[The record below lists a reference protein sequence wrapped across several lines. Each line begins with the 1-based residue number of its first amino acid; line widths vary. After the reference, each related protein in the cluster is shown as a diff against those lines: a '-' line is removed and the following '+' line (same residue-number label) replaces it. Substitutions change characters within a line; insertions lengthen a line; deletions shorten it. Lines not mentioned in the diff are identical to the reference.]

1 MSGQIKLKH
10 ASGNG
15 VIIAAPS
22 SNPAADRTLTLPSDA
37 DGVIAKTDASGN
49 LTVEGNLNTSNI
61 NGGQL
66 GYTRLTINGGMTI
79 AQRGTSSTANNYG
92 TVDRYECSFLGTDEA
107 PTQAQVDVSSS
118 DTPYTLGLTK
128 AFKITNGNQSSGA
141 GATDYIRIR
150 HRIEAQDI
158 RNSGWN
164 YKSPSSYITISFW
177 VKSSVAQTFYFTVRT
192 YDGTAY
198 YYPIPFSG
206 TTSWTKVTH
215 SIAGN
220 SNLDFDN
227 DANLGFEL
235 QWAMFFGTDY
245 TDNSIADNTWATF
258 NGNNQTKDHTSTWYT
273 TNNATFELTGVQLE
287 VGPTATAFQFNTP
300 AQELLLCQRYYFG
313 GADTSSGNAY
323 YGGVYS
329 TGNSMVKIYLPVF
342 MRAVPTV
349 TNPTHGGGG
358 TLNSIYENTH
368 AIHYYITSDTSVYV
382 PRGDVKCDAE
392 L

>member
-1 MSGQIKLKH
+1 MSGSIKLKH

-15 VIIAAPS
+15 VIISAPS

-79 AQRGTSSTANNYG
+79 AQRGTSSTVNNYG
-92 TVDRYECSFLGTDEA
+92 TVDRYEQNYSGTDES

-158 RNSGWN
+158 RNCGWN
-164 YKSPSSYITISFW
+164 YKSSSSYITISFW
-177 VKSSVAQTFYFTVRT
+177 VKSSVAQTFYLTFRT
-192 YDGTAY
+192 YDGTGQ
-198 YYPIPFSG
+198 YYPIPFAA
-206 TTSWTKVTH
+206 TTSWTKITH
-215 SIAGN
+215 SIPGN

-227 DANLGFEL
+227 DNGIGLEL

-245 TDNSIADNTWATF
+245 TDNSRADNAWAQYASGT
-258 NGNNQTKDHTSTWYT
+258 QTKDQTSTWYT
-273 TNNATFELTGVQLE
+273 TNDATFELTGVQLE

-313 GADTSSGNAY
+313 GATTGAVY
-323 YGGVYS
+323 YGSRYS
-329 TGNSMVKIYLPVF
+329 TDRQMIHVTFPAF
-342 MRAVPTV
+342 MRSHPSV
-349 TNPTHGGGG
+349 TNPTIGGGG
-358 TLNSIYENTH
+358 TLNNIYESNH
-368 AIHYYITSDTSVYV
+368 IVYYYVQDDTSSYIA
-382 PRGDVKCDAE
+382 RTDVKCDAE

>member
-1 MSGQIKLKH
+1 MSSIKLKH
-10 ASGNG
+10 SGGNS

-22 SNPAADRTLTLPSDA
+22 SNPTSDKTLTLPSDV
-37 DGVIAKTDASGN
+37 DGTIVSKDSANSLQNVTG
-49 LTVEGNLNTSNI
+49 L

-66 GYTRLTINGGMTI
+66 SNRRLNINGGMTI
-79 AQRGTSSTANNYG
+79 AQRGTSSTVSDYG
-92 TVDRYECSFLGTDEA
+92 TVDRYECDFSGTDES

-128 AFKITNGNQSSGA
+128 TFKITNGNQTSGA
-141 GATDYIRIR
+141 GAADYIRIR

-164 YKSPSSYITISFW
+164 YKSATSYLTISFW
-177 VKSSVAQTFYFTVRT
+177 VKSSVAQTFYFTLRT

-215 SIAGN
+215 SIPGN

-227 DANLGFEL
+227 DSNVGLEL
-235 QWAMFFGTDY
+235 QWAMFFGTDF
-245 TDNSIADNTWATF
+245 TDNSVADNAWASF
-258 NGNNQTKDHTSTWYT
+258 NGNAQTKDQTSTWYT

-287 VGPTATAFQFNTP
+287 VGSTATDFEHRSFV
-300 AQELLLCQRYYFG
+300 QELTLCQRYYFQG
-313 GADTSSGNAY
+313 DGQQPGATLNAY
-323 YGGVYS
+323 YGSAYS
-329 TGNSMVKIYLPVF
+329 SSNAMVHIFFPTT
-342 MRAVPTV
+342 MRAKPTV

-358 TLNSIYENTH
+358 TLAAVYENFNSIHIN
-368 AIHYYITSDTSVYV
+368 IINDTSVYV
-382 PRGDVKCDAE
+382 SASQIKCSAE